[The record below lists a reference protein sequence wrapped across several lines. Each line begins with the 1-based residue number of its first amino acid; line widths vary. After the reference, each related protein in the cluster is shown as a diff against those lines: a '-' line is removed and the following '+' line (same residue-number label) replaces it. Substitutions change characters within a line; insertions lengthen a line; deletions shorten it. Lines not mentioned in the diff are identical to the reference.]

1 MNLDFVA
8 RLKTLLSAEEIL
20 DPKEGAEPMLID
32 ERRQYHG
39 KAIAVVAPKT
49 VSKIADVVR
58 LCAEYGVGI
67 VPQGGNTGYCGGATP
82 DESGSQL
89 LLSLSKLN
97 RCREV
102 DVIGRSITVEAGMI
116 LAQIQQ
122 LACEHHLL
130 FPLSMGSEGSCQ
142 IGGNLSTNAG
152 GLAVLKYGTAR
163 DLVLGLEVVT
173 PGGDILNELKSL
185 RKDTTGY
192 DLKQLFVGAE
202 GTLGIIT
209 AATLKLFPQPTA
221 TMVCWLAM
229 SEVASLAP
237 LLRSMQAQV
246 GDVVSS
252 FEYISRESLEYV
264 LSQFETARDPFD
276 CVYQHYALVEFAGF
290 GSVDEFRTLCLQAL
304 SVAQNDEM
312 LIDAVVADSEKQNDA
327 LWFLR
332 ENIPRAEK
340 LLGGSIKH
348 DVSIPISQMSELI
361 SELRGAIAN
370 IDGDA
375 RLSIYGHVGD
385 GNVHFNVLPPQG
397 VAYLDYKKDKA
408 NAISTRVHDIA
419 AEQFGSFSAE
429 HGVGKLKTDELEKYT
444 TAEGLRLMQTLK
456 RALDPE
462 NIMNPGKVIPTHR

>member
-1 MNLDFVA
+1 MKLG
-8 RLKTLLSAEEIL
+8 TS
-20 DPKEGAEPMLID
+20 P
-32 ERRQYHG
+32 
-39 KAIAVVAPKT
+39 
-49 VSKIADVVR
+49 SKPR
-58 LCAEYGVGI
+58 
-67 VPQGGNTGYCGGATP
+67 
-82 DESGSQL
+82 
-89 LLSLSKLN
+89 
-97 RCREV
+97 V
-102 DVIGRSITVEAGMI
+102 DSEKSVEA
-116 LAQIQQ
+116 A
-122 LACEHHLL
+122 
-130 FPLSMGSEGSCQ
+130 
-142 IGGNLSTNAG
+142 
-152 GLAVLKYGTAR
+152 
-163 DLVLGLEVVT
+163 
-173 PGGDILNELKSL
+173 
-185 RKDTTGY
+185 
-192 DLKQLFVGAE
+192 
-202 GTLGIIT
+202 
-209 AATLKLFPQPTA
+209 
-221 TMVCWLAM
+221 
-229 SEVASLAP
+229 
-237 LLRSMQAQV
+237 
-246 GDVVSS
+246 VVSS
-252 FEYISRESLEYV
+252 YCADTKEQIRGFSSAPSGS
-264 LSQFETARDPFD
+264 SQVSSQR
-276 CVYQHYALVEFAGF
+276 
-290 GSVDEFRTLCLQAL
+290 
-304 SVAQNDEM
+304 
-312 LIDAVVADSEKQNDA
+312 A